1 MQDVLNVTDRVVS
14 TSSATTTPCGQ
25 LLTLCN
31 QTAPSDEQLSG
42 TVDTSATAVI
52 ASTAHS
58 DSKVLAFS
66 ADQATGESCVICSSS
81 VQHMLLDPSP
91 RV

>member
-14 TSSATTTPCGQ
+14 TSNATTTPCGQ
-25 LLTLCN
+25 QLPRFN
-31 QTAPSDEQLSG
+31 HPAPSDEHQNG
-42 TVDTSATAVI
+42 TVDTTATAVN
-52 ASTAHS
+52 AAPAHT

-66 ADQATGESCVICSSS
+66 ADQATGESCVFCSSS